1 MLRTPPRGDASVIVV
16 HPIAAKLSVASGAR
30 APDTTIAQ
38 ADAWIASRRWLPRW
52 RDRGVEARLPSSG
65 ILHAMSGQ
73 RPLSSDTRPAAERVQ
88 LELLRRA
95 GAKGRAALV
104 VSLTSQVIR
113 ASRRAVAR
121 RHPELSEQGV
131 LLRWAELHYG
141 AEIAARLRA
150 RLAPPR

>member
-1 MLRTPPRGDASVIVV
+1 
-16 HPIAAKLSVASGAR
+16 
-30 APDTTIAQ
+30 
-38 ADAWIASRRWLPRW
+38 
-52 RDRGVEARLPSSG
+52 
-65 ILHAMSGQ
+65 MSGQ